1 MIQQILSQA
10 ASIFLLIG
18 LGLLAARTKIFP
30 EDGTDVLCRLQ
41 LNVVTPV
48 MILVT
53 MQGHT
58 FAGQLAM
65 DTLWSFLSYGLTVA
79 TVGLL
84 SFPLVRLLRLGE
96 EDQGVC
102 RIQLA
107 FKNIG
112 FMGIPL
118 VSAVLGQ
125 RPGVVIVLMNTLF
138 GVLLYSLGMVLL
150 LYRRGCRVFSRDFL
164 RRVVNLPLVSSLL
177 GILVLVTGFTLPET
191 VNRGLTLV
199 SDMMV
204 PLGMFIVGLQLSVSL
219 KLLTVCNSS
228 SLKGQLLG
236 IPGSRRFW
244 ITFPSFNARFA
255 SFFAFRF
262 LIKNYTSLV
271 RRNPHQFSRSVLLAN
286 CLSLALCLLWDHT
299 AIEWMVEELWLQK
312 RMDEM
317 GPFWCIPFWERHS
330 QVLRLCFGFACAH
343 SVEACPYSIAKKEE
357 HTHQSQR
364 ALTHHSIHLHRQG
377 TSHSLEMECSINAH
391 SCFTRALIPLLLEWT
406 ESAMRI
412 QTRYLR
418 KWIR

>member
-79 TVGLL
+79 AVGLL

-177 GILVLVTGFTLPET
+177 GILVLVTGFT
-191 VNRGLTLV
+191 
-199 SDMMV
+199 
-204 PLGMFIVGLQLSVSL
+204 
-219 KLLTVCNSS
+219 C
-228 SLKGQLLG
+228 
-236 IPGSRRFW
+236 RR
-244 ITFPSFNARFA
+244 P
-255 SFFAFRF
+255 
-262 LIKNYTSLV
+262 
-271 RRNPHQFSRSVLLAN
+271 
-286 CLSLALCLLWDHT
+286 
-299 AIEWMVEELWLQK
+299 
-312 RMDEM
+312 
-317 GPFWCIPFWERHS
+317 
-330 QVLRLCFGFACAH
+330 
-343 SVEACPYSIAKKEE
+343 
-357 HTHQSQR
+357 
-364 ALTHHSIHLHRQG
+364 
-377 TSHSLEMECSINAH
+377 
-391 SCFTRALIPLLLEWT
+391 
-406 ESAMRI
+406 
-412 QTRYLR
+412 
-418 KWIR
+418 

>member
-79 TVGLL
+79 AVGLL

-107 FKNIG
+107 FKTIG

-204 PLGMFIVGLQLSVSL
+204 PLGMFIVGLQLSRTDLRRIVSPRNL
-219 KLLTVCNSS
+219 AFCVISLILVPLLA
-228 SLKGQLLG
+228 LG
-236 IPGSRRFW
+236 IGSLLPESAAVTATLVFAMAM
-244 ITFPSFNARFA
+244 PSGTLCAILTEETGRNTDLA
-255 SFFAFRF
+255 SG
-262 LIKNYTSLV
+262 T
-271 RRNPHQFSRSVLLAN
+271 
-286 CLSLALCLLWDHT
+286 LALSTLFSLGTLPVWALFLL
-299 AIEWMVEELWLQK
+299 
-312 RMDEM
+312 
-317 GPFWCIPFWERHS
+317 
-330 QVLRLCFGFACAH
+330 
-343 SVEACPYSIAKKEE
+343 
-357 HTHQSQR
+357 
-364 ALTHHSIHLHRQG
+364 
-377 TSHSLEMECSINAH
+377 SHFSL
-391 SCFTRALIPLLLEWT
+391 
-406 ESAMRI
+406 
-412 QTRYLR
+412 
-418 KWIR
+418 

>member
-18 LGLLAARTKIFP
+18 LGLLVARTKIFP

-41 LNVVTPV
+41 LNVVTPI

-79 TVGLL
+79 AVGLL

-204 PLGMFIVGLQLSVSL
+204 PLGMFIVGL
-219 KLLTVCNSS
+219 
-228 SLKGQLLG
+228 
-236 IPGSRRFW
+236 
-244 ITFPSFNARFA
+244 
-255 SFFAFRF
+255 
-262 LIKNYTSLV
+262 
-271 RRNPHQFSRSVLLAN
+271 
-286 CLSLALCLLWDHT
+286 
-299 AIEWMVEELWLQK
+299 
-312 RMDEM
+312 
-317 GPFWCIPFWERHS
+317 
-330 QVLRLCFGFACAH
+330 
-343 SVEACPYSIAKKEE
+343 
-357 HTHQSQR
+357 
-364 ALTHHSIHLHRQG
+364 
-377 TSHSLEMECSINAH
+377 
-391 SCFTRALIPLLLEWT
+391 
-406 ESAMRI
+406 
-412 QTRYLR
+412 
-418 KWIR
+418 

>member
-41 LNVVTPV
+41 LNVVTPI

-79 TVGLL
+79 AVGLL

-204 PLGMFIVGLQLSVSL
+204 PLGMFIVGLQLSRTDLRRIVSPRNL
-219 KLLTVCNSS
+219 AFCALSLLLVP
-228 SLKGQLLG
+228 LLALG
-236 IPGSRRFW
+236 IGSLLPESAAVTATLVFAMAM
-244 ITFPSFNARFA
+244 PSGTLCAILTEETGRNTDLA
-255 SFFAFRF
+255 SG
-262 LIKNYTSLV
+262 T
-271 RRNPHQFSRSVLLAN
+271 
-286 CLSLALCLLWDHT
+286 LALSTLFSLGTLPVWALFLL
-299 AIEWMVEELWLQK
+299 
-312 RMDEM
+312 
-317 GPFWCIPFWERHS
+317 
-330 QVLRLCFGFACAH
+330 
-343 SVEACPYSIAKKEE
+343 
-357 HTHQSQR
+357 
-364 ALTHHSIHLHRQG
+364 
-377 TSHSLEMECSINAH
+377 SHFSL
-391 SCFTRALIPLLLEWT
+391 
-406 ESAMRI
+406 
-412 QTRYLR
+412 
-418 KWIR
+418 